1 MWNIWFHKYTN
12 YSIPQAFNSAPF
24 IYMAAGLEFRNEK
37 GKLGQ
42 FVLEYYNVFKGIKAC
57 MQATKASL
65 NLSLCLNL
73 SIWFLHKKFIHIA
86 FTRYRIEI
94 VWRYLLRWNGILGGV
109 VWTQNPVL
117 FRPALFSA
125 QPPLSQNSNLNV
137 VVNTKF
143 QKK

>member
-1 MWNIWFHKYTN
+1 
-12 YSIPQAFNSAPF
+12 
-24 IYMAAGLEFRNEK
+24 MAAGLEFRNEK

-94 VWRYLLRWNGILGGV
+94 VWRYLL
-109 VWTQNPVL
+109 
-117 FRPALFSA
+117 SA